1 MTMKSTLTTQ
11 QGNVTEHGMSFVHES
26 WTKLLQLHIIHFQ
39 NVTFWSLLSL
49 AVTDCARGYYSTVQ
63 RVFGKAKVF

>member
-1 MTMKSTLTTQ
+1 M
-11 QGNVTEHGMSFVHES
+11 EMSFVQES